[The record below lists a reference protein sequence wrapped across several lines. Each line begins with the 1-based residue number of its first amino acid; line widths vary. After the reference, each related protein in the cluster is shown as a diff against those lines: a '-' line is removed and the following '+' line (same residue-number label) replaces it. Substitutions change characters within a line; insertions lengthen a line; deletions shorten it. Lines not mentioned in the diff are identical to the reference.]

1 MTDPRRRGG
10 FLPPAVW
17 PQVRAETAMGM
28 SRRELMAALA
38 AMGLGGLVASAC
50 AVEPPEWAPLD
61 PGAHD
66 AGPFPD
72 GVMAGDPLDD
82 GAIIWTRVLPPAGD
96 PGASVPVIWSVAAD
110 ASFTTIL
117 AGGAAVAGA
126 EEGHCLSVRVSGLPP
141 DSWFH
146 YRFEAAGSA
155 SRVGRL
161 RTAPSA
167 GASPERLRFAF
178 ASCQQ
183 LSSQFVAHRAIASE
197 PDLDFLLHLGDY
209 VYVNDALTLSLEDY
223 RDCYRRWR
231 RQPHL
236 RDLHAAVPTVA
247 MWDDGE
253 FYNGIDRGGDPARL
267 EAAARAWFEAFPVQ
281 DPGGRRAYRSLAWGD
296 LVDLPVIDVRFFR
309 DPASEETDYTT
320 PGVPHDPAR
329 TTLGAEQFAWL
340 TGLLGASTAAWRV
353 IGNPYNIAPWKLVNL
368 EWLRP
373 FRPGMPP
380 DAGIYAPNEAWDDYL
395 RERRDLLAHLADHGI
410 TDTVFA
416 SAHTHIYIT
425 SELRV
430 DDRPGSAP
438 VAVDFCTGSLT
449 ADPDPRIAYLPDLPL
464 EVAEEVLE
472 VAERWVIANNSPS
485 MRHFNLVEQGYTV
498 VEVTPEDMHVTHR
511 VIDTH
516 DPDAQARDGA
526 RFRLRRG
533 SSRLEV
539 LACPDPVGVFA

>member
-1 MTDPRRRGG
+1 
-10 FLPPAVW
+10 
-17 PQVRAETAMGM
+17 M

-38 AMGLGGLVASAC
+38 AAGLGGIVASAC
-50 AVEPPEWAPLD
+50 AAEPPEWAPLD
-61 PGAHD
+61 PGAHEV
-66 AGPFPD
+66 GPFPD

-82 GAIIWTRVLPPAGD
+82 GAVIWTRVLPPRGD
-96 PGASVPVIWSVAAD
+96 PAATVPVIWSVAAD
-110 ASFTTIL
+110 ASFSNIL
-117 AGGAAVAGA
+117 AGGAVVAGPGA
-126 EEGHCLSVRVSGLPP
+126 GHCVSVRVSGLPS
-141 DSWFH
+141 DGWYH
-146 YRFEAAGSA
+146 YRFEAAGAA
-155 SRVGRL
+155 SRVGRM
-161 RTAPSA
+161 RTAPSP
-167 GASPERLRFAF
+167 GGSPDRLRFAF

-183 LSSQFVAHRAIASE
+183 LSSQFVAHRAIAAE

-209 VYVNDALTLSLEDY
+209 VYVNDELTLSLEDY

-253 FYNGIDRGGDPARL
+253 FYNGIDRGGDPLRL
-267 EAAARAWFEAFPVQ
+267 EAAARAWFESFPVM
-281 DPGGRRAYRSLAWGD
+281 DPGGRRAYRSLSWGG
-296 LVDLPVIDVRFFR
+296 LVDLPVIDVRYFR

-340 TGLLGASTAAWRV
+340 TGVLGGSTAAWRV

-395 RERRDLLAHLADHGI
+395 RERRDLLAYLADHDI
-410 TDTVFA
+410 ADTVFA

-472 VAERWVIANNSPS
+472 VAERWVIANNGPS

-498 VEVTPEDMHVTHR
+498 VEVTPEEMRVTHR

-516 DPDAQARDGA
+516 DPDALARDGA
-526 RFRLRRG
+526 RFRLRKG